1 LDFSALLLYF
11 AAAFTNSISVMK
23 DNRDFHGDFAEFLQ
37 SSRTL
42 RKHFE
47 NMLADFINFDS
58 DFNAPFIDDWL
69 AAIQDAEE
77 HTTDETER
85 DELQHLGSEVQ
96 RTLAEFLKKLD
107 ELEYYCHKAF
117 DNTDPDTLLL
127 FAFDQRAKALKSMPR
142 FFLWVITMGD
152 FYTEHL
158 PTQLT
163 AGMPAQLDLDLD
175 TFRQAFFNA
184 EIAQEKHK
192 RIMKFN
198 TRKRIAKLNKVFSF
212 NKKVN
217 AASQVIYRS
226 KPIERALFKLD
237 K

>member
-1 LDFSALLLYF
+1 MSNIREHQGEDADFLSA
-11 AAAFTNSISVMK
+11 
-23 DNRDFHGDFAEFLQ
+23 
-37 SSRTL
+37 SRTL

-47 NMLADFINFDS
+47 NLLADFINFDS

-69 AAIQDAEE
+69 TAIEDAEGHE
-77 HTTDETER
+77 TNNTAIAKLQTRSDEVE
-85 DELQHLGSEVQ
+85 
-96 RTLAEFLKKLD
+96 RTLGEFIKKLD

-117 DNTDPDTLLL
+117 DDTDPDILLL
-127 FAFDQRAKALKSMPR
+127 FAFDQRAKALQSMPR

-158 PTQLT
+158 PTLLT
-163 AGMPAQLDLDLD
+163 AGMPAQLDTDLD

-184 EIAQEKHK
+184 EIAQEKYK
-192 RIMKFN
+192 RIMKFS
-198 TRKRIAKLNKVFSF
+198 TRKRIAKLNKVSYF

-217 AASQVIYRS
+217 AAAQVIYRD
-226 KPIERALFKLD
+226 KPIERALFKLE

>member
-1 LDFSALLLYF
+1 MDIRNFKSDDPDFLSA
-11 AAAFTNSISVMK
+11 
-23 DNRDFHGDFAEFLQ
+23 
-37 SSRTL
+37 SRTL

-69 AAIQDAEE
+69 TAIKDAEGY
-77 HTTDETER
+77 ETNETQR
-85 DELQHLGSEVQ
+85 DELQNRSDEVQ
-96 RTLAEFLKKLD
+96 LKLSEFLKKLD

-117 DNTDPDTLLL
+117 DDTDPDILLL
-127 FAFDQRAKALKSMPR
+127 FAFDQRAKALQSMPR
-142 FFLWVITMGD
+142 FFFWVITMGD

-158 PTQLT
+158 PTLLT
-163 AGMPAQLDLDLD
+163 AGMPAQLDTDLD

-184 EIAQEKHK
+184 EIAQEKYK
-192 RIMKFN
+192 RIMKFS

-217 AASQVIYRS
+217 AAAQVIYRD
-226 KPIERALFKLD
+226 KPIERALFKLE

>member
-1 LDFSALLLYF
+1 MS
-11 AAAFTNSISVMK
+11 NI
-23 DNRDFHGDFAEFLQ
+23 REHQGDDAEFLS

-47 NMLADFINFDS
+47 NMLADFTNFDS
-58 DFNAPFIDDWL
+58 DFNAPFIADWL
-69 AAIQDAEE
+69 AAIEDAEG

-85 DELQHLGSEVQ
+85 DEMQYLTSEVQ
-96 RTLAEFLKKLD
+96 RTLDEFLKKLD

-117 DNTDPDTLLL
+117 DDTDPDTLLL
-127 FAFDQRAKALKSMPR
+127 FAFDQRTKALKSMPR
-142 FFLWVITMGD
+142 FILWYVTSQD
-152 FYTEHL
+152 FYDDQLPHL
-158 PTQLT
+158 LN
-163 AGMPAQLDLDLD
+163 AGMPLQLDTDLD
-175 TFRQAFFNA
+175 TYAEAFFDA

-192 RIMKFN
+192 RLMKVS

-217 AASQVIYRS
+217 AASQVIYRNM
-226 KPIERALFKLD
+226 PIERALFKME